1 MPKNHVVG
9 INPQSTKLNKK
20 KILLFK
26 KKRSKSNNEELDTY
40 KEKERSK
47 ELQKFNPALQ
57 GLHKLKHK
65 EVSKFYIN
73 VHNVSPQ
80 SGVLLCIHFEEETK
94 LDAFSLENIA
104 YKMGNVS
111 KDLTQ
116 EEHIAKFL
124 ESLPLSKKNF
134 EILEIKTRGQS
145 ENYLWS
151 ALR

>member
-1 MPKNHVVG
+1 M
-9 INPQSTKLNKK
+9 
-20 KILLFK
+20 
-26 KKRSKSNNEELDTY
+26 
-40 KEKERSK
+40 
-47 ELQKFNPALQ
+47 QKFNPPLQ

-65 EVSKFYIN
+65 VSKFYIN

-80 SGVLLCIHFEEETK
+80 SGVLFCIQFEEETK

-124 ESLPLSKKNF
+124 ESLPLSKKTS